1 MVLLELT
8 VPWEERTDEAN
19 ERMWSQY
26 QELADLRR
34 EKGSST
40 WVFPV
45 ETGCRGFP
53 AQSVW
58 KALGALIMK
67 DKTRKCAVQG
77 LSKAAE
83 GDFSWLWLRRYDT
96 TWKPAHTNSV

>member
-8 VPWEERTDEAN
+8 VPWAERTDEAN

-45 ETGCRGFP
+45 ETGYRGFP
-53 AQSVW
+53 AQLVW
-58 KALGALIMK
+58 KALGALVMK
-67 DKTRKCAVQG
+67 YKTRKCDVQAF
-77 LSKAAE
+77 SK
-83 GDFSWLWLRRYDT
+83 D
-96 TWKPAHTNSV
+96 